1 MAQEQDQIPW
11 AALLYVTGE
20 INYGGRVTDD
30 LDRRLL
36 NCMLRTVYTPK
47 LLKDSYTFSSSGV
60 YRTPQLS
67 SASSGLEEMRAFIQ
81 QLPLTEQPEVFG
93 MHDNAN
99 MTFQMQ
105 VGGVRIRCVTR
116 RRVLSRALK
125 HLAASD
131 RCPAG
136 QPWPVQESEKVL
148 DTILYIQPQLVVP
161 DGGKRPDTI
170 VAELALSIET
180 ELPLPL
186 LRAEAGAQT
195 FKPGPGGELN
205 SLATVLSQVR
215 ESRPARAIG
224 LG

>member
-105 VGGVRIRCVTR
+105 VGLGF
-116 RRVLSRALK
+116 
-125 HLAASD
+125 AA
-131 RCPAG
+131 
-136 QPWPVQESEKVL
+136 
-148 DTILYIQPQLVVP
+148 
-161 DGGKRPDTI
+161 
-170 VAELALSIET
+170 
-180 ELPLPL
+180 
-186 LRAEAGAQT
+186 
-195 FKPGPGGELN
+195 
-205 SLATVLSQVR
+205 
-215 ESRPARAIG
+215 
-224 LG
+224 

>member
-1 MAQEQDQIPW
+1 M
-11 AALLYVTGE
+11 
-20 INYGGRVTDD
+20 
-30 LDRRLL
+30 
-36 NCMLRTVYTPK
+36 
-47 LLKDSYTFSSSGV
+47 
-60 YRTPQLS
+60 
-67 SASSGLEEMRAFIQ
+67 
-81 QLPLTEQPEVFG
+81 
-93 MHDNAN
+93 
-99 MTFQMQ
+99 
-105 VGGVRIRCVTR
+105 
-116 RRVLSRALK
+116 
-125 HLAASD
+125 
-131 RCPAG
+131 
-136 QPWPVQESEKVL
+136 L